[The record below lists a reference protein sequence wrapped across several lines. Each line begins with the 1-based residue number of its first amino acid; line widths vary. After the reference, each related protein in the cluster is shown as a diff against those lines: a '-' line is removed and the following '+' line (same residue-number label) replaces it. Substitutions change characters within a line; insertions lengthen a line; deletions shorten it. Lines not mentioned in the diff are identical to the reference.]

1 MAIME
6 EILQLPAVKPV
17 VPGSRHA
24 GIMKG
29 LFEDS
34 GGTGR
39 LATDV
44 HIAALAMEFD
54 ATVVSNDADFSRFA
68 DLKVMNPLQ
77 AR

>member
-1 MAIME
+1 
-6 EILQLPAVKPV
+6 
-17 VPGSRHA
+17 
-24 GIMKG
+24 MKG